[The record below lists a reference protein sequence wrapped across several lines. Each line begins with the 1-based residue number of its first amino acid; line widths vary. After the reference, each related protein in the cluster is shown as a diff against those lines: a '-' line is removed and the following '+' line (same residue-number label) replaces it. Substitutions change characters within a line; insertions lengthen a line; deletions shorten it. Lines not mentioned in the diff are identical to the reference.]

1 MSRRFRGL
9 REEPSGS
16 YDCVII
22 GAGVGG
28 LVCANLLARAG
39 LKVLL
44 VEQHFLVGGYC
55 STFRRKGYTFDAATH
70 FYPLL
75 GNPDTITGAL
85 LAELSLST
93 QWVKM
98 DPVDSFHFP
107 DGSQFTVPARF
118 ESYLEKVKREFPEES
133 QQIDKFFFFV
143 RKAYLIGLI
152 RYFRDVPTSRIV
164 PYQDLTL
171 RDVLNTYFHSDKL
184 KLLLTGDIGHWGSP
198 PSRTSFVF
206 DSMLRLAYFLGNYY
220 PRGGSQVFVDEL
232 AQKFEEAGGHILMG
246 SIARRIVVRNNSACG
261 VEVETG
267 RVRNRTRKHIAA
279 GTVVSNADLRQ
290 TLESMIGADL
300 VDADYLMNIRQ
311 LRDTHACFLVHIGLK
326 DIPLEELRKAEG
338 YHWSS
343 WNAEDVSTSAF
354 KVFLPT
360 SFDPELAPVGGQVL
374 IVQKLTNIDYASMQD
389 WPAHK
394 AAVERY
400 ILASLEKCL
409 PGFSNK
415 IVVKLSASA
424 HTAHRYTL
432 NHHGAMLG
440 WEMSPD
446 QTGERRPSV
455 RGPFRNLFFT
465 GHWTRPGGGIT
476 PVMIS
481 AMQVA
486 KLITGSAGDADD
498 GTPGVGTLA
507 NATHEWSL

>member
-1 MSRRFRGL
+1 MPRSFRGL
-9 REEPSGS
+9 RAGPRES
-16 YDCVII
+16 YDCIII

-39 LKVLL
+39 LTVLL
-44 VEQHFLVGGYC
+44 IEQHFLVGGYC

-75 GNPDTITGAL
+75 GNPSTITGEL
-85 LAELSLST
+85 LAQLGVTT

-107 DGSQFTVPARF
+107 DGSRFTVPANL
-118 ESYLEKVKREFPEES
+118 ECYLAKIKSEFPAES
-133 QQIDKFFFFV
+133 QQVDNFFAFV

-152 RYFRDVPTSRIV
+152 RYFRDVPTSRIA

-171 RDVLNTYFHSDKL
+171 REVLNNYFRDEKL

-232 AQKFEEAGGHILMG
+232 ARRFEEDGGHILMG
-246 SIARRIVVRNNSACG
+246 SMARRIVIRNQAACG
-261 VEVETG
+261 VEVELG
-267 RVRNRTRKHIAA
+267 SLRNKVRKYISA
-279 GTVVSNADLRQ
+279 GAVVSNADLRQ
-290 TLESMIGADL
+290 TIDSMIGADL
-300 VDADYLMNIRQ
+300 VDPGYLVGVRQ
-311 LRDTHACFLVHIGLK
+311 LRPTHACFLVHIGLK
-326 DIPLEELRKAEG
+326 DIPLADLRTMEG

-343 WNAEDVSTSAF
+343 WDAESVSTSAF

-360 SFDPELAPVGGQVL
+360 AFDPNLAPVGGQIV
-374 IVQKLTNIDYASMQD
+374 IVQKLTELDYDSIQD

-394 AAVERY
+394 RAVEEK
-400 ILASLEKCL
+400 ILASLENCL
-409 PGFSNK
+409 PGFSKN

-424 HTAHRYTL
+424 HTSHRYTL
-432 NHHGAMLG
+432 NYHGAMLG

-446 QTGERRPSV
+446 QLGGKRPGV
-455 RGPFRNLFFT
+455 EGPFRNLFFT

-486 KLITGSAGDADD
+486 RLILGS
-498 GTPGVGTLA
+498 GVTQA
-507 NATHEWSL
+507 ASLSIEPFVGAMH